1 MLSIIFIRIVLLL
14 FPPAI
19 DKSYFHDYFR
29 ISIFIVACR
38 LNFMLQQKIV
48 GMKMGNLTNSS
59 HAITKSLKPP
69 CKQARSHERRA
80 LNLPNSSK
88 ASSKARNVLLKS
100 ILAKNQAGVESRA
113 RERIIIIQR
122 GSRVVGCLTSVSFS
136 WSLNEASSKAR
147 NVDIC
152 SNNYKS
158 IKLNTLIFLTMKSI
172 C

>member
-1 MLSIIFIRIVLLL
+1 MVEEMELLE
-14 FPPAI
+14 
-19 DKSYFHDYFR
+19 
-29 ISIFIVACR
+29 R
-38 LNFMLQQKIV
+38 LNCPAYLWNDVVFIASAYLLELITIKKTLLPPLV

-113 RERIIIIQR
+113 QERIIIIQR
-122 GSRVVGCLTSVSFS
+122 GSRVVGCWTSVSFS

-147 NVDIC
+147 NVDLC
-152 SNNYKS
+152 
-158 IKLNTLIFLTMKSI
+158 
-172 C
+172 